1 MIDPEFAGQD
11 PLATA
16 APAATQNPGA
26 GPEPAIPPPPA
37 TAAPRKR
44 RRWVAFTVAAVVVVL
59 GIGAGLVIFAPRTPP
74 PVLRPAGLA
83 AGPSTANS
91 ISFHW
96 SRPRTGPL
104 PDKYLILSNGTA
116 AGSVAG
122 TVTSYRGSSLTPAT
136 TYQYNVVAV
145 RDGKRSAQS
154 ALVTVRTLT
163 PPIALA
169 RLQGSWSVYVKI
181 THRVR
186 GVKNGTVF
194 WGTRPACP
202 AGACDVV
209 VREQDDSRSF
219 IMRLT
224 RSGAVYQGHA
234 TLPFTRCGPAHN
246 SIADPTTVKY
256 RVRITAA
263 GGEDQAW
270 DATTFTGTM
279 VGTTHYVSS
288 ATFYCPAITFKA
300 SLSGN
305 RS

>member
-11 PLATA
+11 QPVTAT
-16 APAATQNPGA
+16 PAATQNPGA
-26 GPEPAIPPPPA
+26 GPEPAIPSPPA
-37 TAAPRKR
+37 AAAPRKR
-44 RRWVAFTVAAVVVVL
+44 RRWVAFTVAAVVVVGL
-59 GIGAGLVIFAPRTPP
+59 AAGLVIFAPRTPP

-122 TVTSYRGSSLTPAT
+122 TVTSYRHASLTPAT

-145 RDGKRSAQS
+145 RDGKRSPQS
-154 ALVTVRTLT
+154 ALVTVHTLT
-163 PPIALA
+163 PPISQA
-169 RLQGSWSVYVKI
+169 RLQGSWTVAVKI
-181 THRVR
+181 THHVQGVR
-186 GVKNGTVF
+186 NGTIF
-194 WGTRPACP
+194 WSASPTCP

-209 VREQDDSRSF
+209 VHEQDSRHSVKL
-219 IMRLT
+219 RLT
-224 RSGAVYQGHA
+224 RSGAVYRGHA

-263 GGEDQAW
+263 GGENQAW
-270 DATTFTGTM
+270 TANTFTGTLE
-279 VGTTHYVSS
+279 GTAQYVSA
-288 ATFYCPAITFKA
+288 ATFYCPAVTFKA

-305 RS
+305 RT